1 MNMESANQ
9 SEKRTQSMLLSLLFH
24 AALLI
29 LLFVYRI
36 PKTDTDELTD
46 VIPISFG
53 GGGTDAAQGDPES
66 GMNDASAPV
75 GEESPA
81 VTPAVTPPPVTP
93 DAAQSNKPVPNSNP
107 TLTTDD
113 ADAPNTGATK
123 PETKKP
129 AKTNNTPTNP
139 VNTNPTPASDPKKT
153 VTNPF
158 GKSGSGTG
166 AGGGGKPGN
175 GGIPGGTGN
184 NPFGKENGSG
194 GGTGGG
200 QGTGSGTSIGGG
212 IGNRT
217 VLRKGKVEGQLA
229 GEGNVVVYVCVDA
242 DGNVVEA
249 RRQASGSTTTEP
261 TLISKA
267 VNAAR
272 GYKFQSSDQD
282 RACGTI
288 TFYFRYGGS
297 SN

>member
-1 MNMESANQ
+1 MESANQ

-24 AALLI
+24 TALLI
-29 LLFVYRI
+29 LLYVYRI
-36 PKTDTDELTD
+36 PKSDTDD
-46 VIPISFG
+46 FNGVIPIEFG
-53 GGGTDAAQGDPES
+53 GGGTDAAQGEPDR
-66 GMNDASAPV
+66 GMNDSPAPV
-75 GEESPA
+75 GEESPVA
-81 VTPAVTPPPVTP
+81 TPAVTPPPVSP
-93 DAAQSNKPVPNSNP
+93 DATQSNKPAPNSNP

-113 ADAPNTGATK
+113 ADAPNTGVTK

-129 AKTNNTPTNP
+129 AKTTTTPTNP
-139 VNTNPTPASDPKKT
+139 VNTNPAPAPETKKP

-158 GKSGSGTG
+158 GKNGTGSG

-175 GGIPGGTGN
+175 GGISGGTGN
-184 NPFGKENGSG
+184 NPFGKDNGSG

-217 VLRKGKVEGQLA
+217 VIRKGRVEGQLT
-229 GEGNVVVYVCVDA
+229 GEGNVVVSVCVDA
-242 DGNVVEA
+242 DGNVIEA
-249 RRQASGSTTTEP
+249 KRQGSGSTTTDP
-261 TLISKA
+261 VLVSKA
-267 VNAAR
+267 INAAK
-272 GYKFQSSDQD
+272 GYKFESSNQD

>member
-36 PKTDTDELTD
+36 PKSDTDEFTD

-53 GGGTDAAQGDPES
+53 GGGTDAAQGSPES
-66 GMNDASAPV
+66 GMNDAPAPV

-81 VTPAVTPPPVTP
+81 STPAVTPPPVTP
-93 DAAQSNKPVPNSNP
+93 DATPANKPVPNSNP
-107 TLTTDD
+107 TLTSDD
-113 ADAPNTGATK
+113 PDAPNTGATK

-129 AKTNNTPTNP
+129 SKTTTTPTNP
-139 VNTNPTPASDPKKT
+139 VNTNPTPVPDTKKP

-158 GKSGSGTG
+158 GKSGSGSG

-175 GGIPGGTGN
+175 GGIAGGTGN
-184 NPFGKENGSG
+184 NPFGKDSGSG

-212 IGNRT
+212 IGNRS
-217 VLRKGKVEGQLA
+217 VVKRGRVEGQLS
-229 GEGNVVVYVCVDA
+229 GEGDVVVYVCVDS

-249 RRQASGSTTTEP
+249 RRQSSGSTTTDP
-261 TLISKA
+261 VLTSRA
-267 VNAAR
+267 VNAAK
-272 GYKFQSSDQD
+272 GYKFAASEQD

-288 TFYFRYGGS
+288 TFFFRYGGS

>member
-9 SEKRTQSMLLSLLFH
+9 SEKRTQSLLLSLLFH

-29 LLFVYRI
+29 LLYVYRI
-36 PKTDTDELTD
+36 PKTDTDEFTD

-66 GMNDASAPV
+66 GMNDAPAPV

-81 VTPAVTPPPVTP
+81 ATPSVTPPPVTP
-93 DAAQSNKPVPNSNP
+93 DATQSNKPVPNSNP

-113 ADAPNTGATK
+113 ADAPNTGVTK

-129 AKTNNTPTNP
+129 AKTTTTPTNP
-139 VNTNPTPASDPKKT
+139 VNTNPTPAPETKKP

-158 GKSGSGTG
+158 GKNGTGAG

-184 NPFGKENGSG
+184 NPFGKDNGSG
-194 GGTGGG
+194 GGSGGG

-217 VLRKGKVEGQLA
+217 VIRKGKVEGQLT
-229 GEGNVVVYVCVDA
+229 GEGNVVVSVCVNS

-249 RRQASGSTTTEP
+249 KRQASGSTTTDP

-267 VNAAR
+267 INAAK
-272 GYKFQSSDQD
+272 GYKFESSDQD

>member
-1 MNMESANQ
+1 
-9 SEKRTQSMLLSLLFH
+9 MLLSLLFH

-29 LLFVYRI
+29 LLYVYRI
-36 PKTDTDELTD
+36 PKSDTDEFSG
-46 VIPISFG
+46 VIPIEFG

-66 GMNDASAPV
+66 GMNDAPAPV

-81 VTPAVTPPPVTP
+81 ATPAVTPPPVSP
-93 DAAQSNKPVPNSNP
+93 DATQSNKPAPNSNP

-113 ADAPNTGATK
+113 ADAPNTGAAK

-129 AKTNNTPTNP
+129 AKTTTTTPTNP
-139 VNTNPTPASDPKKT
+139 VNTNPTPAPDTRRQP
-153 VTNPF
+153 TNPF
-158 GKSGSGTG
+158 GRNGTGTG
-166 AGGGGKPGN
+166 AGGGGRPGN

-184 NPFGKENGSG
+184 NPFGKDSGSG
-194 GGTGGG
+194 GGSGGG

-217 VLRKGKVEGQLA
+217 VIRKGKVEGQLT
-229 GEGNVVVYVCVDA
+229 GEGNVVVSVCVNS

-249 RRQASGSTTTEP
+249 KRQANGSTTTDP

-267 VNAAR
+267 INAAK
-272 GYKFQSSDQD
+272 GYKFESSDQD

-288 TFYFRYGGS
+288 TFYFKYGNVRS
-297 SN
+297 DAN